1 MGLEL
6 SRAEQETEGSGFCD
20 FHVPLAPPSTQS
32 GAGTS
37 QPSLNYRTS
46 PTVLKRTPAKVG
58 SSFRILRYCSL
69 AWAVET

>member
-6 SRAEQETEGSGFCD
+6 GRAEQETEGRDFCGS
-20 FHVPLAPPSTQS
+20 HVSP
-32 GAGTS
+32 GTLRS
-37 QPSLNYRTS
+37 RHPQPSLGYRTS

-58 SSFRILRYCSL
+58 SSFRILRYWSF